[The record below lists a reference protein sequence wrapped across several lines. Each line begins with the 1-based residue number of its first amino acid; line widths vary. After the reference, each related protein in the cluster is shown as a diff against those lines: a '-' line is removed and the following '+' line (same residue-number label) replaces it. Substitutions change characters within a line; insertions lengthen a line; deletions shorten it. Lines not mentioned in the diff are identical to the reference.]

1 MAKKKEEPKKPEI
14 DDRDEQIALF
24 FKQASKNYGKGSV
37 QFAVD
42 HGHGDIKRITTGVL
56 PLDISLGG
64 GLPIGRVSMFYGP
77 KSSSKTTCF
86 LRACGRAQRMCSNCW
101 TPAFPIWTP
110 HYTQR
115 KATCLC
121 GDYRKTNV
129 AWLDVEG
136 VWDDKWSD
144 KFLDRKRL
152 VFSQPE
158 TGEQTCDIAHSL
170 IASGAIDIVVIDSLA
185 FMITTSELEKSASE
199 ASVATQA
206 RLLGN
211 MFRKMV
217 ATTNAMGQDGGRR
230 PTVWV
235 TNQIRHKVGVMF
247 GSPETVP
254 GGFAQG
260 FATSTE
266 TRMSPGKYK
275 EDEHKM
281 PYAVLMRLRNEK
293 NKTGQARMEAE
304 YLLYTRDMEIKKAG
318 QVADESYAVKM
329 GRQLGLVE
337 VGKGSAGTTC
347 EGETFSGISLLEKHW
362 MENPAKYEL
371 FKDKILLHMSTP
383 ADNVLAEDMVSPK

>member
-1 MAKKKEEPKKPEI
+1 MAKKKEEPKKPVV
-14 DDRDEQIALF
+14 DDRDDQIALF

-56 PLDISLGG
+56 PLDRSLGG
-64 GLPIGRVSMFYGP
+64 GLPVGRVSMFYGP
-77 KSSSKTTCF
+77 KSSSKTTSF

-110 HYTQR
+110 YYTQR
-115 KATCLC
+115 KASCLC

-170 IASGAIDIVVIDSLA
+170 ISSGAIDIVVIDSLA
-185 FMITTSELEKSASE
+185 FMITTAELEKSASE

-266 TRMSPGKYK
+266 TRMAPCK
-275 EDEHKM
+275 
-281 PYAVLMRLRNEK
+281 
-293 NKTGQARMEAE
+293 
-304 YLLYTRDMEIKKAG
+304 
-318 QVADESYAVKM
+318 
-329 GRQLGLVE
+329 
-337 VGKGSAGTTC
+337 
-347 EGETFSGISLLEKHW
+347 
-362 MENPAKYEL
+362 
-371 FKDKILLHMSTP
+371 
-383 ADNVLAEDMVSPK
+383 